1 LSAGEVA
8 TPPKQETG
16 SAKAT
21 HILWRHQATAIG
33 KALPI
38 DADLSAG
45 PRISNDPA
53 FTLYARN
60 NQIMIECSTSD
71 TVKINGATVDPDKPL
86 KPGDKIELT
95 GDQLTLISVL
105 QDG

>member
-1 LSAGEVA
+1 MAA
-8 TPPKQETG
+8 PPKQETSTTG
-16 SAKAT
+16 AT

-45 PRISNDPA
+45 PRFSNDPA

-60 NQIMIECSTSD
+60 NQIMIECSATD
-71 TVKINGATVDPDKPL
+71 AIKINGAAVDPDRPL
-86 KPGDKIELT
+86 KPGDQIELA
-95 GDQLTLISVL
+95 GDQLTLISVP